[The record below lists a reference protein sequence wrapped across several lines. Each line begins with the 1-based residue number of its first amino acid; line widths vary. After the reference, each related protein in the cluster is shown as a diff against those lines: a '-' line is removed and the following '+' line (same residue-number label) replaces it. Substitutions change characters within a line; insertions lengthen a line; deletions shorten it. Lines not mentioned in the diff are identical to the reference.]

1 MSKRLLAPALA
12 LCFLLLGHIGLQAQ
26 LSPYYDFLHLYEE
39 AVELFD
45 KSKYGAAQKRIDAF
59 LEHEEDLRAQGG
71 DNLAA
76 NDLHAHARYIQA
88 LSAYHLDR
96 NDAVSLLE
104 AFVREF
110 ADNSL
115 APEVQYYLGKYH
127 FGRRAYR
134 DAILPLERAYN
145 QGRMPREQLDETI
158 FLLAYCYYMEE
169 NDLQALRYF
178 GLVSRTDNPY
188 REDALYYRSV
198 IHYQNEDYP
207 EAYEAF
213 QELTD
218 SDKYGREIRVYLA
231 NTMLKMQ
238 KYDELYV
245 LAEELI
251 SAPPSR
257 DRNESQIYYIVANA
271 SFEREDYPRT
281 TEFYDRYTKARGRM
295 NRTDYFRHGYA
306 FYQQQDYQEA
316 IPVLQRALTGDDTLT
331 QIASYYLGFCFLE
344 EDDPASAKFAF
355 QKAAEADGAINPVVQ
370 EDALYQYAKVS
381 FATESYDE
389 ALKALNQ
396 LSERY
401 PQAAYID
408 EVRAMTGEI
417 YLYTRDYARS
427 IQYLESIPR
436 TTARTQKAYQ
446 TVCYFYGLEL
456 YERPDYDQAI
466 ALFRKAIDNNY
477 DQEVTLGAQY
487 WTGEAAFRK
496 GDFAQSRQ
504 AYQAYLRMPGAA
516 NNEYYSRGYY
526 GLAWAYFKEK
536 KYSESQKAFADFLKN
551 GGSSA
556 PKGIQVDANLRA
568 GDCLF
573 IQKNYG
579 AAANYYQTVLNLRYT
594 YRDYATYQ
602 LAEGKY
608 RQNRYQESVQTFAQL
623 ISGYADSEL
632 RDNAL
637 DRISEIYATW
647 IKDYGNAAK
656 YARMLVD
663 DYPRSPLAADAYNR
677 LALAT
682 YNLGNTDAA
691 ITYFK
696 KVLTDYAGDRRNA
709 QIALDNLSSLLPGD
723 EFDRVLA
730 DYRNRNP
737 EMDNNLAG
745 LVFSTGKDRFFS
757 GNYRAA
763 IEQFSTYIRDYKNGP
778 DYFEVLVFRARAYK
792 ETGDLAKALADYETV
807 HNTTVNN
814 AFTNVALLEAAQI
827 KYEQQDFLGSLLL
840 YQELEQTAGRL
851 ENRVQAWFGIAD
863 NYLALKDYEPAENAF
878 MRIADNAEVQVF
890 SRTKARVGI
899 GNCQYLRGQ
908 LDQARTTFA
917 AVERDYKN
925 LFGAESQYMLTR
937 ILFDEAK
944 DLQQRGLT
952 EEAKASFEAVKQ
964 ATLYMKNNYP
974 TFNYWKA
981 RTFLVAAMA
990 YYELGNAFQAKGTLE
1005 SLIAEERFPDI
1016 QAEAQAKLNEILA
1029 AESQGGN

>member
-1 MSKRLLAPALA
+1 MNNRLLAGAVALV
-12 LCFLLLGHIGLQAQ
+12 LFLLGPAGLHAQ
-26 LSPYYDFLHLYEE
+26 LSPYYDYLHLYQD
-39 AVELFD
+39 ATELFD
-45 KSKYGAAQKRIDAF
+45 KGKYGAAQKRIDAF
-59 LEHEEDLRAQGG
+59 LEHEDELRAQAS
-71 DNLAA
+71 DNLTA
-76 NDLHAHARYIQA
+76 NDIHAHARYIQA

-104 AFVREF
+104 AFVRDF

-115 APEVQYYLGKYH
+115 APTAYYYLGKYH

-134 DAILPLERAYN
+134 DAILPLEMAYN
-145 QGRMPREQLDETI
+145 QGRLDRSQLDETM
-158 FLLAYCYYMEE
+158 FLLAYCYYMED

-178 GLVSRTDNPY
+178 DLVGRTENAY
-188 REDALYYRSV
+188 QEDARYYRSV
-198 IHYQNEDYP
+198 IYYQNEDYP

-213 QELTD
+213 QVLQA
-218 SDKYGREIRVYLA
+218 SDKYGSETRIYLA
-231 NTMLKMQ
+231 NTMLKLK

-251 SAPPSR
+251 AAPPSR
-257 DRNESQIYYIVANA
+257 NRNESQLFYIVANA

-281 TEFYDRYTKARGRM
+281 TEFFDRYTKARGRM
-295 NRTDYFRHGYA
+295 NRTDYFRYGYA
-306 FYQQQDYQEA
+306 YYQQQAYKDA

-344 EDDPASAKFAF
+344 EDDPSSAKFAF
-355 QKAAEADGAINPVVQ
+355 QKAVEADGAINPAVQ

-401 PQAAYID
+401 PRAPYID

-436 TTARTQKAYQ
+436 NTARTQKAYQ

-466 ALFRKAIDNNY
+466 ALFRKAIDSGF
-477 DQEVTLGAQY
+477 DPELTKGAQY

-496 GDFAQSRQ
+496 GDFAAARQ
-504 AYQAYLRMPGAA
+504 AYQAYLRLPAAA
-516 NNEYYSRGYY
+516 NNEYYSRAFY

-536 KYSESQKAFADFLKN
+536 NYDQARKSFDDFLKN
-551 GGSSA
+551 GGQSA

-573 IQKNYG
+573 ILKRYG
-579 AAANYYQTVLNLRYT
+579 EAAKYYQAVQNLRFT

-602 LAEGKY
+602 LAEGHY

-623 ISGYADSEL
+623 ISGFADSEL

-637 DRISEIYATW
+637 DRISEVYATW

-656 YARMLVD
+656 YARMLVEE
-663 DYPRSPLAADAYNR
+663 YPRSPLAGDAYNR

-682 YNLGNTDAA
+682 YNLGNTQAA

-723 EFDRVLA
+723 EFDKVLA

-737 EMDNNLAG
+737 EMDNDLAG
-745 LVFSTGKDRFFS
+745 LVFNTGKDRFFS
-757 GNYRAA
+757 TNYRAA
-763 IEQFSTYIRDYKNGP
+763 IDQFTTYIRDYRNGP
-778 DYFEVLVFRARAYK
+778 DYHEALIFRARAYK
-792 ETGDLAKALADYETV
+792 EIGDIAKALADYETV
-807 HNTTVNN
+807 HNTSVTNP
-814 AFTNVALLEAAQI
+814 FTNVALLEAAQI

-863 NYLALKDYEPAENAF
+863 NYLALKDYEPAQNAL

-908 LDQARTTFA
+908 TGEAKVTFA
-917 AVERDYKN
+917 AVERDFKN

-937 ILFDEAK
+937 IQFDEAK
-944 DLQQRGLT
+944 ALQGRGDT
-952 EEAKASFEAVKQ
+952 EGANAGFETVKQ
-964 ATLYMKNNYP
+964 MTLYMKNNYP

-981 RTFLVAAMA
+981 RTFLVAASA
-990 YYELGNAFQAKGTLE
+990 YYELGNTFQAKGTLE
-1005 SLIAEERFPDI
+1005 SLIAEERFPDV
-1016 QAEAQAKLNEILA
+1016 QAEARARLDEILA
-1029 AESQGGN
+1029 AEQ